1 MITTVE
7 KVLFL
12 KGIDLFSDLPGEE
25 LAQIALITEEAQ
37 RPAGT
42 EIIHEGEVGES
53 LYIVVEGRVQVTK
66 GDKPVAELSEREVFG
81 EMALLDPAPR
91 SATVKALSDVTY
103 LTIRRED
110 FADIMAERHEIA
122 RGVIQVLT
130 RRLRA
135 ATR

>member
-1 MITTVE
+1 
-7 KVLFL
+7 
-12 KGIDLFSDLPGEE
+12 
-25 LAQIALITEEAQ
+25 
-37 RPAGT
+37 
-42 EIIHEGEVGES
+42 VGES
-53 LYIVVEGRVQVTK
+53 IFIVVEGRVQVTK
-66 GDKPVAELSEREVFG
+66 GDKPVAVLSEREVFG

-91 SATVKALSDVTY
+91 SATVKALTDVTL

-110 FADIMAERHEIA
+110 FADIMADRHEIA

>member
-12 KGIDLFSDLPGEE
+12 RGVDLFSDIPGED
-25 LAQIALITEEAQ
+25 LARIALITEEAQ
-37 RPAGT
+37 HPAGAD
-42 EIIHEGEVGES
+42 IIREGDLGES
-53 LYIVVEGRVQVTK
+53 LYVVVEGRVEVRR
-66 GDKPVAELSEREVFG
+66 GDKRLAELSEREVFG
-81 EMALLDPAPR
+81 EMAVLDPGPR
-91 SATVKALSDVTY
+91 SATVKAVTDVTL

-122 RGVIQVLT
+122 RGIIQVLT

>member
-12 KGIDLFSDLPGEE
+12 RGVDLFSDIPGED
-25 LAQIALITEEAQ
+25 LARIALITEEAQ
-37 RPAGT
+37 HPAGA
-42 EIIHEGEVGES
+42 EIIREGDVGES
-53 LYIVVEGRVQVTK
+53 LYIVVDGRVEVRK
-66 GDKPVAELSEREVFG
+66 GDKRLAELSEREVFG
-81 EMALLDPAPR
+81 EMAVLDPGPR
-91 SATVKALSDVTY
+91 SATVKAVTDLTL

-122 RGVIQVLT
+122 RGIIQVLT

>member
-12 KGIDLFSDLPGEE
+12 RGVDLFSNLPGED
-25 LAQIALITEEAQ
+25 LARIALITEEAQ
-37 RPAGT
+37 HPAGA
-42 EIIHEGEVGES
+42 EIIREGDVGES
-53 LYIVVEGRVQVTK
+53 LYVVVEGRVEVRK
-66 GDKPVAELSEREVFG
+66 GEKRLAELSEREVFG
-81 EMALLDPAPR
+81 EMAVLDPGPR
-91 SATVKALSDVTY
+91 SATVNAVTDVTL

-122 RGVIQVLT
+122 RGIIQVLT

>member
-12 KGIDLFSDLPGEE
+12 RGIDLFSDLPGED

-37 RPAGT
+37 RPAGA
-42 EIIHEGEVGES
+42 EIIREGEVGES
-53 LYIVVEGRVQVTK
+53 IYIVVEGRVHVTK

-91 SATVKALSDVTY
+91 SATVKALSDVTL

>member
-25 LAQIALITEEAQ
+25 LAQVALITEEEQ
-37 RPAGT
+37 RLAGE
-42 EIIHEGEVGES
+42 EIIREGEVGES
-53 LYIVVEGRVQVTK
+53 IFIVVDGRVQVRK
-66 GDKPVAELSEREVFG
+66 ADRAVAELGEREVFG

-91 SATVKALSDVTY
+91 SATVKALTDVTL

-110 FADIMAERHEIA
+110 FSDIMAERHEIA
-122 RGVIQVLT
+122 RRVIQVLT

>member
-7 KVLFL
+7 RVLFL
-12 KGIDLFSDLPGEE
+12 KGIDLFAELPGEE
-25 LAQIALITEEAQ
+25 LAQIALITEEEQ
-37 RPAGT
+37 KPAGA
-42 EIIHEGEVGES
+42 EIIREGEVGES
-53 LYIVVEGRVQVTK
+53 IYIVVDGRVQVAK
-66 GDKPVAELSEREVFG
+66 GGRPVAELAEREVFG

-91 SATVKALSDVTY
+91 SASVKALTEVTL

>member
-12 KGIDLFSDLPGEE
+12 RGVDLFSDIPGED
-25 LAQIALITEEAQ
+25 LARIALITEEAQ
-37 RPAGT
+37 QPAGA
-42 EIIHEGEVGES
+42 EILREGDVGES
-53 LYIVVEGRVQVTK
+53 LYIVVEGRVEVRR
-66 GDKPVAELSEREVFG
+66 GDKRLAELSEREVFG
-81 EMALLDPAPR
+81 EMAVLDPGPR
-91 SATVKALSDVTY
+91 SATVKAVTDVTL

-122 RGVIQVLT
+122 RGIIQVLT

>member
-25 LAQIALITEEAQ
+25 LAQVALITEEAQ
-37 RPAGT
+37 RPAGA
-42 EIIHEGEVGES
+42 EIIREGEVGES
-53 LYIVVEGRVQVTK
+53 LYIVVEGRVQVRK

-91 SATVKALSDVTY
+91 SATVKAVSDVTL

-122 RGVIQVLT
+122 RGIIQVLT